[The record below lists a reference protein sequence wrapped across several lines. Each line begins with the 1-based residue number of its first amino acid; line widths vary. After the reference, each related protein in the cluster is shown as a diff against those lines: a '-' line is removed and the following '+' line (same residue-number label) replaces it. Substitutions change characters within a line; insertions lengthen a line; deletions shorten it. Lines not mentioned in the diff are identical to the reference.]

1 MKILAIRG
9 KNLASLAGDFGV
21 DFEQEPLK
29 SAGLFAISG
38 PTGAGKSTLLD
49 ALCMALYE
57 STPRLL
63 KAGGGKTL
71 PDGTDLITHQDA
83 ANLLRRGCAEG
94 FAEVDF
100 VGNDGARYR
109 SRWSVRRARGSVK
122 GSLQASKMTLHQLP
136 ELQPIGGTNREV
148 KAEIIQRIGLSFEQ
162 FTRAVLLAQNEF
174 SSFLKADDNER
185 GELLETLTGSTIYS
199 VLSQRA
205 FARAKLE
212 LQALQRINDRL
223 ADQKPLDSESR
234 AALDTESQAAQQQ
247 LAALDQQLAQL
258 GSAIRWHKDAEKIA
272 QSIQAAQTTLNE
284 QRTAHEQ
291 AAPRRDKLQQLEAVQ
306 SARPLITE
314 LDRCSNTATQSAAT
328 ISTCQTQLDIATAA
342 NATANTALLLAQDK
356 HTAAEQAQSAA
367 APQLDAAKKLDASI
381 EARLPALNALQ
392 VATEQANLALAASTQ
407 QCEQKQNE
415 LDQGY
420 TKLANTQQWLQKN
433 THSKDLAENWPAYE
447 VLLQQAGEAHTA
459 AKLAGDQQA
468 QLALECNA
476 LTERIENAK
485 TDLSKTE
492 LAAQNAEQHR
502 HAANQHR
509 ANIDIST
516 LAAEKAQCANRREH
530 LSSAES
536 LIQRL
541 AEHTTQVAKLT
552 TQQQANQVSRQQ
564 TEHALAQTTVQL
576 PILAAALT
584 QAERALKL
592 AEAACNANVES
603 LRESLVDD
611 APCPVCG
618 ALDHPYVSDN
628 PQFHALLTG
637 LQTQVAQCRGQH
649 QEQFSLQATL
659 TAELSNLQ
667 RAAQQ
672 LAADLTTLSNSLAG
686 LQSQW
691 AAHPLFAE
699 IASLQ
704 GTVSVTNWF
713 AAQAATIQAQIESI
727 TRKEKAWQLAL
738 QAKEAAQAAFEQAN
752 QTHQTQKDA
761 VQTQQAALTQISAQL
776 IAAQATQQ
784 QEIQRLERN
793 WAQLAPALQH
803 FPDWADCRRNWSNK
817 PAAMQAEWQ
826 QAAQTWLAQSAAH
839 RQCQQD
845 TELLAQA
852 LAAQLAAKEKATQ
865 ELQRAR
871 EQLQAEQATV
881 DTLRLERDALFAG
894 QTVQIVE
901 AKLAQAISEA
911 KSAHAQAQHAAFD
924 ATQQATRAQEALTQ
938 AQQTQAQVQQQY
950 QAAQQQLEQWL
961 ERWVSTSPDPVS
973 VPDQDFTEATLR
985 EWLAY
990 DATWLAQERA
1000 ALLAIDSALAQAH
1013 TILQER
1019 ITQQQNHAAQRPAA
1033 ASDADRPATD
1043 PATDPIT
1050 EAPSAAPQSGEAASL
1065 AQLEQQAAQT
1075 SAAQQAAQ
1083 TAATALQLQI
1093 AQDEARRATA
1103 AGLLTEIAAQ
1113 ETQQR
1118 RWAQLNDLIGS
1129 SDGKKFRNYA
1139 QQYTLDVL
1147 LAYTNRHLQQ
1157 LSRRYRLQR
1166 INDTLAMMV
1175 IDQDMGDEARSVHS
1189 LSGGE
1194 SFLVSL
1200 ALALGLA
1207 SLSSNRV
1214 RVESLFIDEG
1224 FGSLDAETLRVA
1236 MDALD
1241 GLQAMGR
1248 KVGVISHVQE
1258 MTERIA
1264 TKILVQK
1271 TAGGRSL
1278 LSAN

>member
-9 KNLASLAGDFGV
+9 KNLASLAGDFSV

-83 ANLLRRGCAEG
+83 ANLLRRGCADG

-174 SSFLKADDNER
+174 SSFLKADDNEC

-223 ADQKPLDSESR
+223 ADQKPLDSETR
-234 AALDTESQAAQQQ
+234 ATLDTESQAAQQQ
-247 LAALDQQLAQL
+247 LAVLDQQLAQL
-258 GSAIRWHKDAEKIA
+258 NSAIRWHKDAEKIA
-272 QSIQAAQTTLNE
+272 QSIQTAQATLNE
-284 QRTAHEQ
+284 QSTAHEQ
-291 AAPRRDKLQQLEAVQ
+291 AAPRRDKLQKLDAVQ
-306 SARPLITE
+306 SGRPLITE
-314 LDRCSNTATQSAAT
+314 LDRSSNALRQSAAT
-328 ISTCQTQLDIATAA
+328 IATCQTQLDIATAA
-342 NATANTALLLAQDK
+342 NATANAALQLAQAN
-356 HTAAEQAQSAA
+356 HAAAEQAQSAA

-392 VATEQANLALAASTQ
+392 AATEQANLALAASTQ

-415 LDQGY
+415 LNQGY
-420 TKLANTQQWLQKN
+420 TQLANTQQWLQAN
-433 THSKDLAENWPAYE
+433 THTKELAENWPAYE
-447 VLLQQAGEAHTA
+447 VLLQQAREAHGA

-468 QLALECNA
+468 HLALECGA
-476 LTERIENAK
+476 LSERIEKAK
-485 TDLSKTE
+485 GELTNTE
-492 LAAQNAEQHR
+492 LAAQNADQHR
-502 HAANQHR
+502 QAANQQL

-516 LAAEKAQCANRREH
+516 LATQKAHSANRREH

-536 LIQRL
+536 MILRL
-541 AEHTTQVAKLT
+541 SEHTTQVAKLT
-552 TQQQANQVSRQQ
+552 TQQADNQACSQQ
-564 TEHALAQTTVQL
+564 SEHAFAQTTAQL
-576 PILAAALT
+576 PILAAALA
-584 QAERALKL
+584 QSELALKL

-603 LRESLVDD
+603 LRESLLDD

-618 ALDHPYVSDN
+618 ALDHPYVSDH
-628 PQFHALLTG
+628 PQLHALLTG
-637 LQTQVAQCRGQH
+637 LQTEVAQCRGQH
-649 QEQFSLQATL
+649 QEQLSLQATL

-672 LAADLTTLSNSLAG
+672 LEADLATINSSLAG

-691 AAHPLFAE
+691 AAHPLYAE

-704 GTVSVTNWF
+704 DTVSVTNWF
-713 AAQAATIQAQIESI
+713 AAQAATIQTQLEAIAS
-727 TRKEKAWQLAL
+727 KEQAWQLAL
-738 QAKEAAQAAFEQAN
+738 QAKEAAQAALEQAS
-752 QTHQTQKDA
+752 QAHQTQKDA
-761 VQTQQAALTQISAQL
+761 VQTQQAALAQINSQL
-776 IAAQATQQ
+776 AAAQATQQ
-784 QEIQRLERN
+784 QESQRVERL

-803 FPDWADCRRNWSNK
+803 VPDLQARWSNN
-817 PAAMQAEWQ
+817 PATMQAEWQ
-826 QAAQTWLAQSAAH
+826 KTAQTWLAQSAAH
-839 RQCQQD
+839 RQGQQD

-852 LAAQLAAKEKATQ
+852 LAALIASKEKAAQ
-865 ELQRAR
+865 QLQRAR
-871 EQLQAEQATV
+871 EQLQAEQATI
-881 DTLRLERDALFAG
+881 DTQRLERNALFAG
-894 QTVQIVE
+894 QAVQVVE
-901 AKLAQAISEA
+901 AALSQAISEA
-911 KSAHAQAQHAAFD
+911 KSAHTHAQHAAFD
-924 ATQQATRAQEALTQ
+924 ATQQTTRAQEALTQ
-938 AQQTQAQVQQQY
+938 AQHAQAQVQQQY
-950 QAAQQQLEQWL
+950 QAAQQQFEQWL
-961 ERWVSTSPDPVS
+961 ERWVIQWRSTSPAPAS
-973 VPDQDFTEATLR
+973 APVPDQDFTEATLR
-985 EWLAY
+985 EWLAF
-990 DATWLAQERA
+990 DAAWLAQERA

-1019 ITQQQNHAAQRPAA
+1019 ITQQQNHAAQRPAV

-1043 PATDPIT
+1043 PIT
-1050 EAPSAAPQSGEAASL
+1050 EGPSAASQSGEAASL

-1129 SDGKKFRNYA
+1129 ADGKKFRNYA

-1278 LSAN
+1278 VGIA

>member
-100 VGNDGARYR
+100 VGNDGATYR

-223 ADQKPLDSESR
+223 ADQKPLDSETR
-234 AALDTESQAAQQQ
+234 KAIDLESQAAQQQ
-247 LAALDQQLAQL
+247 LAALDLQLAQL
-258 GSAIRWHKDAEKIA
+258 SSAIRWHQDAEKITQSVHTA
-272 QSIQAAQTTLNE
+272 QLNKQNAE
-284 QRTAHEQ
+284 HIHAE
-291 AAPRRDKLQQLEAVQ
+291 AAPRREQLQQLDAVQ
-306 SARPLITE
+306 SARPLIAE
-314 LDRCSNTATQSAAT
+314 LDRSSGAVAQAQARIAVSQS
-328 ISTCQTQLDIATAA
+328 QLES
-342 NATANTALLLAQDK
+342 ANTASTSSQTAQQLTQSQY
-356 HTAAEQAQSAA
+356 TAAEQAQSAA

-392 VATEQANLALAASTQ
+392 SNLNQAKLSLAASTQ
-407 QCEQKQNE
+407 EQEQKQAE
-415 LDQGY
+415 LSNGY
-420 TKLANTQQWLQKN
+420 LLLDNTKQWLESN
-433 THSKDLAENWPAYE
+433 THSKNLAENWPAYQ
-447 VLLQQAGEAHTA
+447 VLLQQAAQAQIA
-459 AKLAGDQQA
+459 AQQA
-468 QLALECNA
+468 SQTQIQLAQDTQA
-476 LTERIENAK
+476 LSDSIAKASSALASTEF
-485 TDLSKTE
+485 
-492 LAAQNAEQHR
+492 AAQAAEQHR
-502 HAANQHR
+502 QTANAQL
-509 ANIDIST
+509 ASIDISA
-516 LAAEKAQCANRREH
+516 LPAAKTQCANRRED
-530 LSSAES
+530 LTNAES
-536 LIQRL
+536 LLLRL
-541 AEHTTQVAKLT
+541 AEHTRQVAKLT
-552 TQQQANQVSRQQ
+552 AQQQENQTSRQQ
-564 TEHALAQTTVQL
+564 SEHGLAQASTQL
-576 PILAAALT
+576 PIFAAALM

-592 AEAACNANVES
+592 AEAACNQNVET
-603 LRESLVDD
+603 LRESLQPD

-618 ALDHPYVSDN
+618 ALDHPYATEN
-628 PQFHALLTG
+628 PQLHTLLLG
-637 LQTQVAQCRGQH
+637 LQAEVAQCRQ
-649 QEQFSLQATL
+649 QQQTALKQQATL

-667 RAAQQ
+667 RTAQLLDAELSTLNTS
-672 LAADLTTLSNSLAG
+672 LAALRK
-686 LQSQW
+686 QW
-691 AAHPLFAE
+691 AAHPLHTE
-699 IASLQ
+699 IASLDDAAQ
-704 GTVSVTNWF
+704 IAGWF
-713 AAQAATIQAQIESI
+713 AAQTSALQTQIESI
-727 TRKEKAWQLAL
+727 SAKEQAWQQAL
-738 QAKEAAQAAFEQAN
+738 QVKETAQTRYEQAS
-752 QTHQTQKDA
+752 QAHQAQKDL
-761 VQTQQAALTQISAQL
+761 VQTQQAALAQISAQL
-776 IAAQATQQ
+776 ATAQATQQ
-784 QEIQRLERN
+784 QESQRVERML
-793 WAQLAPALQH
+793 AQLAPALQH
-803 FPDWADCRRNWSNK
+803 FPDGRDWADLQLSWANH

-826 QAAQTWLAQSAAH
+826 QMAQTWSMQHSAYLKG
-839 RQCQQD
+839 QQD

-852 LAAQLAAKEKATQ
+852 LAAIRQANDKATLAQ
-865 ELQRAR
+865 QQLS
-871 EQLQAEQATV
+871 EQHQAEHAAIAALST
-881 DTLRLERDALFAG
+881 ERSGLFAG
-894 QTVQIVE
+894 QAVHAVE
-901 AKLAQAISEA
+901 AQLAQTL
-911 KSAHAQAQHAAFD
+911 AHAKAAHQQAQQDFQA

-938 AQQTQAQVQQQY
+938 AQNQQAQAAAAQHT
-950 QAAQQQLEQWL
+950 AQQQLDHWL
-961 ERWVSTSPDPVS
+961 GLSP
-973 VPDQDFTEATLR
+973 QGLTEARLR
-985 EWLAY
+985 EWLAF
-990 DATWLAQERA
+990 DAAWLAQERA
-1000 ALLAIDSALAQAH
+1000 ALLALDATLAQAN
-1013 TILQER
+1013 TIVQER
-1019 ITQQQNHAAQRPAA
+1019 LSQQTAHAALQPET
-1033 ASDADRPATD
+1033 ASEELASKHSP
-1043 PATDPIT
+1043 
-1050 EAPSAAPQSGEAASL
+1050 APSL
-1065 AQLEQQAAQT
+1065 AELETQATQI
-1075 SAAQQAAQ
+1075 SAAQQTAQ

-1093 AQDEARRATA
+1093 AQDEARRNTA
-1103 AGLLTEIAAQ
+1103 AGLLTEIATQ

-1118 RWAQLNDLIGS
+1118 RWAQLGELIGS
-1129 SDGKKFRNYA
+1129 ADGKKFRNYA

-1271 TAGGRSL
+1271 TAGGRS
-1278 LSAN
+1278 SINVG

>member
-9 KNLASLAGDFGV
+9 KNLASLAGEFGV

-71 PDGTDLITHQDA
+71 PDGTDLITHQDT
-83 ANLLRRGCAEG
+83 ANLLRRGCADG

-100 VGNDGARYR
+100 VGNDGATYR

-234 AALDTESQAAQQQ
+234 AALDVESQAAQQQ

-258 GSAIRWHKDAEKIA
+258 NSAIRWHKDAEKIT
-272 QSIQAAQTTLNE
+272 QSIQTAQATLND

-291 AAPRRDKLQQLEAVQ
+291 AAPRHKKLQQLDAVQ

-314 LDRCSNTATQSAAT
+314 LDRSSNALAQSIAT
-328 ISTCQTQLDIATAA
+328 IATCQTQLDVANAA
-342 NATANTALLLAQDK
+342 SATANAALLLAQAN
-356 HTAAEQAQSAA
+356 HAAAEQAQSAA
-367 APQLDAAKKLDASI
+367 APQLDIAKKLDASI
-381 EARLPALNALQ
+381 EARLPALNSLQ
-392 VATEQANLALAASTQ
+392 AATEQANLAFAASTQ

-415 LDQGY
+415 LNQGY
-420 TKLANTQQWLQKN
+420 TQLANTQQWLQAN
-433 THSKDLAENWPAYE
+433 TNSKDLAENWPAYE
-447 VLLQQAGEAHTA
+447 VLLQQAREAHTA

-468 QLALECNA
+468 QLALECSA
-476 LTERIENAK
+476 LSERIENAK
-485 TDLSKTE
+485 TALSKTE

-502 HAANQHR
+502 QVANQQL

-516 LAAEKAQCANRREH
+516 LPAEKAHCANRREH

-536 LIQRL
+536 LLQRL
-541 AEHTTQVAKLT
+541 AEHTTQVTKLT
-552 TQQQANQVSRQQ
+552 AQQQDNQGSRQQ
-564 TEHALAQTTVQL
+564 SEHTLAQTTAQL
-576 PILAAALT
+576 PILAGALA
-584 QAERALKL
+584 QSERALKL

-603 LRESLVDD
+603 LRESLVENT
-611 APCPVCG
+611 PCPVCG

-628 PQFHALLTG
+628 PQLHALLTS
-637 LQTQVAQCRGQH
+637 LQTEVAQCRGQH
-649 QEQFSLQATL
+649 QEQLSLQATL

-667 RAAQQ
+667 RGAQQ
-672 LAADLTTLSNSLAG
+672 LEADLATINSSLAA
-686 LQSQW
+686 LRSQW

-699 IASLQ
+699 IGNLQ
-704 GTVSVTNWF
+704 DTVSVTNWF
-713 AAQAATIQAQIESI
+713 AAQASALQTQIESI
-727 TRKEKAWQLAL
+727 TTKEQAWQLAL
-738 QAKEAAQAAFEQAN
+738 QAKEAAQAAFEQAS
-752 QTHQTQKDA
+752 QAHQTQKDA
-761 VQTQQAALTQISAQL
+761 VQTQQAALAQISAQL
-776 IAAQATQQ
+776 AAAQTTQQ
-784 QEIQRLERN
+784 QESLRVERN
-793 WAQLAPALQH
+793 LAQLAPALQH
-803 FPDWADCRRNWSNK
+803 LTDWKPNWSNN
-817 PAAMQAEWQ
+817 PAAMQVEWQ
-826 QAAQTWLAQSAAH
+826 QNAQTWLTQSAAH
-839 RQCQQD
+839 RQGQQD

-852 LAAQLAAKEKATQ
+852 VAALIAAKEKAAQ
-865 ELQRAR
+865 ELQRVR
-871 EQLQAEQATV
+871 EQLQAEQAAI
-881 DTLRLERDALFAG
+881 DTLRLERNALFAG
-894 QTVQIVE
+894 QAVQLVE
-901 AKLAQAISEA
+901 AQLAQALSTA
-911 KSAHAQAQHAAFD
+911 KAAHAQAQHAAHE
-924 ATQQATRAQEALTQ
+924 ATQQATRAQEALVQ
-938 AQQTQAQVQQQY
+938 AQQTQAQVQKQY

-961 ERWVSTSPDPVS
+961 ELWISQWRSTS
-973 VPDQDFTEATLR
+973 PDQDFTETTLR
-985 EWLAY
+985 EWLTY
-990 DATWLAQERA
+990 DAAWLAQERA

-1019 ITQQQNHAAQRPAA
+1019 ITQQQIHTAQRPAA

-1043 PATDPIT
+1043 PATNPIT
-1050 EAPSAAPQSGEAASL
+1050 DDPSAAPQSGEAASL
-1065 AQLEQQAAQT
+1065 AQLEQVAAEAST
-1075 SAAQQAAQ
+1075 AQQAAH
-1083 TAATALQLQI
+1083 ATATRLQIEI

-1224 FGSLDAETLRVA
+1224 FGSLDTETLRVA

-1271 TAGGRSL
+1271 TAGGRSIIAIL
-1278 LSAN
+1278 

>member
-83 ANLLRRGCAEG
+83 ANLLRRGCADG

-223 ADQKPLDSESR
+223 ADQKPLDSETR

-258 GSAIRWHKDAEKIA
+258 NSTIRWHKDAEKIA

-291 AAPRRDKLQQLEAVQ
+291 AAPRRDKLQQLDAVQ

-314 LDRCSNTATQSAAT
+314 LDRSSNTATQSVAT
-328 ISTCQTQLDIATAA
+328 IATCQTQLDVANAA
-342 NATANTALLLAQDK
+342 NATANAALLLAQAK
-356 HTAAEQAQSAA
+356 HAAAEQAQSAA

-392 VATEQANLALAASTQ
+392 AATEQANIALAASTQ

-415 LDQGY
+415 LNQAY
-420 TKLANTQQWLQKN
+420 TQLAIAQQWLQDN

-447 VLLQQAGEAHTA
+447 VLLQQASDAYAA

-468 QLALECNA
+468 QLALECGA
-476 LTERIENAK
+476 LSERIATAT
-485 TDLSKTE
+485 TDLAATE

-502 HAANQHR
+502 QAANQQL
-509 ANIDIST
+509 ASIDIST
-516 LAAEKAQCANRREH
+516 LAAEKAHCANRREH

-536 LIQRL
+536 LLQRL
-541 AEHTTQVAKLT
+541 NEHTTQVAKLT
-552 TQQQANQVSRQQ
+552 TQQADNLASRQHS
-564 TEHALAQTTVQL
+564 EHALAQTTAQL
-576 PILAAALT
+576 PILAATLT

-592 AEAACNANVES
+592 AEAACNANVET
-603 LRESLVDD
+603 LRESLLDD

-628 PQFHALLTG
+628 PQLHALLTG
-637 LQTQVAQCRGQH
+637 LQTEVAKCRGQY

-667 RAAQQ
+667 RAAQLLEADLATINSS
-672 LAADLTTLSNSLAG
+672 LAA

-691 AAHPLFAE
+691 AAHPLYAE

-704 GTVSVTNWF
+704 DTVSETNWF
-713 AAQAATIQAQIESI
+713 AAQAVTIQTQLAAIAS
-727 TRKEKAWQLAL
+727 KEQAWQLAL
-738 QAKEAAQAAFEQAN
+738 QAKEAAQAAFEQAS
-752 QTHQTQKDA
+752 QAHQAQKDV
-761 VQTQQAALTQISAQL
+761 VQTQQAALVQISAQL
-776 IAAQATQQ
+776 TAAQATQQ
-784 QEIQRLERN
+784 QESQRVERN

-803 FPDWADCRRNWSNK
+803 FPDWADCRRNWSNN

-826 QAAQTWLAQSAAH
+826 QAAHKWLAQSAAH
-839 RQCQQD
+839 RQGQQD

-852 LAAQLAAKEKATQ
+852 HAALITANEKAAQ
-865 ELQRAR
+865 ELLRLR
-871 EQLQAEQATV
+871 EQLKAEQAAI
-881 DTLRLERDALFAG
+881 DTLRLERNALFAG
-894 QTVQIVE
+894 QAVQLVE
-901 AKLAQAISEA
+901 AALAQAINEA
-911 KSAHAQAQHAAFD
+911 KSAHTQAQHAAHE

-938 AQQTQAQVQQQY
+938 AQLAQAQLQQQY
-950 QAAQQQLEQWL
+950 QSAQQQLEQWL
-961 ERWVSTSPDPVS
+961 ELWISTSP
-973 VPDQDFTEATLR
+973 VPAQDFTEATLR
-985 EWLAY
+985 KWLSY
-990 DATWLAQERA
+990 DAAWLVQERA

-1019 ITQQQNHAAQRPAA
+1019 IAQQQQHTAQRPAA

-1043 PATDPIT
+1043 LIT
-1050 EAPSAAPQSGEAASL
+1050 EAPSAASQSGEAASL

-1083 TAATALQLQI
+1083 TVATALQLQI

-1214 RVESLFIDEG
+1214 SVESLFIDEG
-1224 FGSLDAETLRVA
+1224 FGSLDADTLRVA